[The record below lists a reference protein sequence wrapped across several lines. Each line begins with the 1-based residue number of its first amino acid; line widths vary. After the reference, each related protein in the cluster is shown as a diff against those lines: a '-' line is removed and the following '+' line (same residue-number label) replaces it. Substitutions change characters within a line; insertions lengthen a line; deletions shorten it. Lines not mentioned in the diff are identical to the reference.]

1 MGVMDTTLKLGSMA
15 VLLMGLQAIALGIPP
30 ARAEVETQPQFQ
42 SASQWP
48 AMSRII
54 FNKDEEPDVD
64 PEDPNTDAAGGRC
77 VDF

>member
-1 MGVMDTTLKLGSMA
+1 MDTTLKLGSMA

-30 ARAEVETQPQFQ
+30 ARAEVERQPQFQ

-48 AMSRII
+48 AISRII
-54 FNKDEEPDVD
+54 FNANKEDEPDVD
-64 PEDPNTDAAGGRC
+64 PEDPDTDTAGGRY